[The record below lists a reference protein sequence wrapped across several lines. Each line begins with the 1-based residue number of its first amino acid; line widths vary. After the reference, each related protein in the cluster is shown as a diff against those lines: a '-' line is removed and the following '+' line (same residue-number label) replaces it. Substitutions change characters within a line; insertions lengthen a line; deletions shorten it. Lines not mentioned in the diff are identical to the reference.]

1 MLEWIAANIPVIIC
15 AVAGIGLL
23 ILEMFM
29 PGFGVAG
36 LSGIALEIA
45 AVVVAWVNN
54 TPMVALIVLM
64 AELTVAAIILSISLR
79 SAAKGRLSRSEMILH
94 ATQRDEDGYLP
105 TEDMKVFLNKE
116 GTATTALR
124 PTGMGDF
131 DGVRLNVISDG
142 EFIEQGTPI
151 RITRVDGARI
161 VVQPIGK

>member
-23 ILEMFM
+23 ILEMFI

>member
-23 ILEMFM
+23 ILEMFI

-36 LSGIALEIA
+36 LSGIAL
-45 AVVVAWVNN
+45 VAWVNN

>member
-23 ILEMFM
+23 ILEMFI

-36 LSGIALEIA
+36 FSGIALEIA